1 MTTRHTTRHGM
12 RILLTG
18 AARGIGRAM
27 AERLARDSLQRHGAP
42 ARMVLADRHE
52 DELARLAERLRADGA
67 EVRAVTAD
75 MADPQAPAR
84 LVDAAADF
92 GGLEAVV
99 SNAGFA
105 IPSPLLQARVE
116 DWDTVFAV
124 HVRAAWLL
132 GRAAHPLLKAARGC
146 IVVTTSISGSHATAP
161 LAAYSPSKAA
171 ALMLVRQMALE
182 WGPDGIR
189 ANALSPGIT
198 ETPGTAPVYADRQS
212 RAQRE
217 ARVPLRR
224 IARPEDMAN
233 VLSFLVSPDAAYV
246 SGTELMV
253 DGALSNTL
261 MGSLNMA
268 GWQAPQPSINPLNQ
282 SAGDRHVE

>member
-1 MTTRHTTRHGM
+1 MSNPRGM

-27 AERLARDSLQRHGAP
+27 AERLARDSMQRHGAP
-42 ARMVLADRHE
+42 AHMVLADLHE
-52 DELARLAERLRADGA
+52 GELAALAHQLRADGA
-67 EVRAVTAD
+67 VVHAITAD
-75 MADPQAPAR
+75 MADPQVPAR
-84 LVDAAADF
+84 LVEAAGSF
-92 GGLEAVV
+92 GGLDAVV

-105 IPSPLLQARVE
+105 IPGPLLQARIE
-116 DWDTVFAV
+116 DWDAVFAV

-132 GRAAHPLLKAARGC
+132 GRAAHPMLKAARGC
-146 IVVTTSISGSHATAP
+146 IVLTTSISGTQPTAP
-161 LAAYSPSKAA
+161 LAAYSASKAA

-189 ANALSPGIT
+189 ATALSPGIT
-198 ETPGTAPVYADRQS
+198 ETPGTAPVYADPQS

-233 VLSFLVSPDAAYV
+233 ALSFLVGPDAGYV
-246 SGTELMV
+246 SGTELLV
-253 DGALSNTL
+253 DGGLSNVL
-261 MGSLNMA
+261 MDSLSMA
-268 GWQAPQPSINPLNQ
+268 GWKK
-282 SAGDRHVE
+282 

>member
-1 MTTRHTTRHGM
+1 MTTQGM

-18 AARGIGRAM
+18 AAHGIGRAM
-27 AERLARDSLQRHGAP
+27 AVRLARDSIQRHGAP
-42 ARMVLADRHE
+42 ARMVLADLRGDGLE
-52 DELARLAERLRADGA
+52 TLAAELRSEGA
-67 EVRAVTAD
+67 EVIALTAD
-75 MADPQAPAR
+75 MADPAAPAR
-84 LVDAAADF
+84 LVEAAAAF

-105 IPSPLLQARVE
+105 IPSPLLTARLE
-116 DWDTVFAV
+116 DWDKVFAV

-132 GRAAHPLLKAARGC
+132 GQAAHPLLKAARGS
-146 IVVTTSISGSHATAP
+146 IVVTTSISGSNATAP

-198 ETPGTAPVYADRQS
+198 ETPGTAPVYADPQS

-224 IARPEDMAN
+224 IAQPEDMAN
-233 VLSFLVSPDAAYV
+233 ALSFLVGPDAGYV
-246 SGTELMV
+246 NGTDLIV
-253 DGALSNTL
+253 DGGLSNGL
-261 MGSLNMA
+261 MSSLNMG
-268 GWQAPQPSINPLNQ
+268 GWQE
-282 SAGDRHVE
+282 R

>member
-1 MTTRHTTRHGM
+1 MTPKQGM

-18 AARGIGRAM
+18 AAQGIGRAM
-27 AERLARDSLQRHGAP
+27 AERLARDSMQRHGAP
-42 ARMVLADRHE
+42 ARMVLADLRSE
-52 DELARLAERLRADGA
+52 ELETLAATLRGQGA
-67 EVRAVTAD
+67 EVIALTAD
-75 MADPQAPAR
+75 MADPAVPAR
-84 LVDAAADF
+84 LVEAAAVFD
-92 GGLEAVV
+92 GLEAVV

-105 IPSPLLQARVE
+105 IPSPLLTARIE
-116 DWDTVFAV
+116 DWDKVFSA

-146 IVVTTSISGSHATAP
+146 IVVTTSISGSNATAP

-198 ETPGTAPVYADRQS
+198 ETPGTAPAYADPQS

-224 IARPEDMAN
+224 IATPEDMAN
-233 VLSFLVSPDAAYV
+233 ALSFLVGPDAGYV
-246 SGTELMV
+246 NGTELLV
-253 DGALSNTL
+253 DGGLSNGL
-261 MGSLNMA
+261 MGSLNMG
-268 GWQAPQPSINPLNQ
+268 GWEK
-282 SAGDRHVE
+282 R

>member
-1 MTTRHTTRHGM
+1 MSTNGM

-27 AERLARDSLQRHGAP
+27 VERLARDSLQRHGAP
-42 ARMVLADRHE
+42 ARMVLADLHGAE
-52 DELARLAERLRADGA
+52 LEELASQLRSAGA
-67 EVRAVTAD
+67 EVHAITAD
-75 MADPQAPAR
+75 MADADAPQR

-92 GGLEAVV
+92 SGLDALV

-105 IPSPLLQARVE
+105 IPSPLLQARIE
-116 DWDTVFAV
+116 DWDKVFAV

-132 GRAAHPLLKAARGC
+132 GRAAHPLLKAAGGSM
-146 IVVTTSISGSHATAP
+146 VVTTSISGSNATAP

-189 ANALSPGIT
+189 VNALSPGIT
-198 ETPGTAPVYADRQS
+198 ETPGTAAVYADPQS

-224 IARPEDMAN
+224 IAQSEDMAN
-233 VLSFLVSPDAAYV
+233 ALSFLVGPDAAYV

-253 DGALSNTL
+253 DGALSNGL
-261 MGSLNMA
+261 MGSLNMNA
-268 GWQAPQPSINPLNQ
+268 WK
-282 SAGDRHVE
+282 

>member
-1 MTTRHTTRHGM
+1 MATTQGM
-12 RILLTG
+12 RFLLTG

-42 ARMVLADRHE
+42 ARMVLADLHG
-52 DELARLAERLRADGA
+52 DELEALAATLRAQGH
-67 EVRAVTAD
+67 EVIPVTAD
-75 MADPQAPAR
+75 MADPASPTR
-84 LVDAAADF
+84 LVDAAQAF

-105 IPSPLLQARVE
+105 IPSPLLTARMD
-116 DWDTVFAV
+116 DWDKVFAV

-132 GRAAHPLLKAARGC
+132 GQAAHPLLKAARGS
-146 IVVTTSISGSHATAP
+146 IVITTSISGSNATAP

-171 ALMLVRQMALE
+171 ALMLVKQMALE

-198 ETPGTAPVYADRQS
+198 ETPRTAPVYADPRS

-217 ARVPLRR
+217 SRVPLRR
-224 IARPEDMAN
+224 IAVAEDMAN
-233 VLSFLVSPDAAYV
+233 ALSFLVGPDAGYV
-246 SGTELMV
+246 NGVDLLV
-253 DGALSNTL
+253 DGGLANGL
-261 MGSLNMA
+261 MGSLNMG
-268 GWQAPQPSINPLNQ
+268 GWQ
-282 SAGDRHVE
+282 G

>member
-1 MTTRHTTRHGM
+1 MTRPQGM

-18 AARGIGRAM
+18 AAQGIGRAM
-27 AERLARDSLQRHGAP
+27 AERLARDSIQRYGAP
-42 ARMVLADRHE
+42 PHMVLADLRGE
-52 DELARLAERLRADGA
+52 ELEAVATTLRGQGA
-67 EVRAVTAD
+67 EVIALIAD
-75 MADPQAPAR
+75 MADPTAPAR
-84 LVDAAADF
+84 LVQAAASF

-105 IPSPLLQARVE
+105 IPSPLLAARIE
-116 DWDTVFAV
+116 DWDKVFSV

-132 GRAAHPLLKAARGC
+132 GRAAHPLLKAAHGS
-146 IVVTTSISGSHATAP
+146 IVVTTSISGSNATAP

-189 ANALSPGIT
+189 TNALSPGIT
-198 ETPGTAPVYADRQS
+198 ETPGTAQIYANPRS

-224 IARPEDMAN
+224 IAMPEDMAN
-233 VLSFLVSPDAAYV
+233 ALSFLVGPDAAYING
-246 SGTELMV
+246 SELLV
-253 DGALSNTL
+253 DGGFSNGL
-261 MGSLNMA
+261 MDSLNMG
-268 GWQAPQPSINPLNQ
+268 GWNATNLTYNV
-282 SAGDRHVE
+282 D